1 MNEQRANKENPPVN
15 LSLSEARETGYQTI
29 NAALAAR
36 VQAGDNAALGELW
49 QANRS
54 LLGQYFMKW
63 YSVKENRE
71 LAAAHGV
78 TLEDLEQEGYF
89 ATLYAAKSY
98 DPAAGAFST
107 WLLVYARKQIQET
120 LSNGHRRV
128 VKGRD
133 GSRHTKAADPL
144 NDCTSL
150 DLPLDESDSGNSTR
164 GDQQPDPSAEIPFQQ
179 VEDAIFTSELH
190 AAIEEALQK
199 LTEREAAAIRAT
211 FFEGCTLKA
220 AAEIT
225 GISWQRVQQN
235 QRSGLNKM
243 RRNPSIL
250 RFHDEVIQRHAWHG
264 TGFTAWEEHG
274 SVQERTIEWLERHI
288 PPATPGGTYMT
299 GRHQRRTR
307 KNEIFPKW
315 DF

>member
-1 MNEQRANKENPPVN
+1 MNEQRANKENPPGN
-15 LSLSEARETGYQTI
+15 RSLNEARETGYQTI

-36 VQAGDNAALGELW
+36 VQAEDNAALGELW
-49 QANRS
+49 QANRA

-133 GSRHTKAADPL
+133 GNRNIKAADPL

-150 DLPLDESDSGNSTR
+150 DLPLDESDSGSSTR

-190 AAIEEALQK
+190 EAIEEAFQK
-199 LTEREAAAIRAT
+199 LTERDAAAIRAT
-211 FFEGCTLKA
+211 FFDGLTLQA
-220 AAEIT
+220 AGERAGTSGNNIRLLQQS
-225 GISWQRVQQN
+225 GIR
-235 QRSGLNKM
+235 KM

-288 PPATPGGTYMT
+288 PPATPGGPHMT
-299 GRHQRRTR
+299 G
-307 KNEIFPKW
+307 
-315 DF
+315 

>member
-1 MNEQRANKENPPVN
+1 MNEQRANKEDPPGN
-15 LSLSEARETGYQTI
+15 RSLSEARETGYQTI

-107 WLLVYARKQIQET
+107 WLMIFAKRQIMMT
-120 LSNGHRRV
+120 LSNGRRRY
-128 VKGRD
+128 VKGKD
-133 GSRHTKAADPL
+133 GRRHTLAADPL
-144 NDCTSL
+144 NNCTSL
-150 DLPLDESDSGNSTR
+150 DLLLDESNDSGATL
-164 GDQQPDPSAEIPFQQ
+164 GDQQPDPSAEIPFRQA
-179 VEDAIFTSELH
+179 EDAIFTSELH

-211 FFEGCTLKA
+211 FFENCTLQA
-220 AAEIT
+220 AGDMMGTSASNIRQLKQS
-225 GISWQRVQQN
+225 GIR
-235 QRSGLNKM
+235 KM

-288 PPATPGGTYMT
+288 PPATPGGTHMT
-299 GRHQRRTR
+299 G
-307 KNEIFPKW
+307 
-315 DF
+315 

>member
-1 MNEQRANKENPPVN
+1 MDEQRANKEKTD
-15 LSLSEARETGYQTI
+15 RQTI

-49 QANRS
+49 QANRA

-63 YSVKENRE
+63 YSVKENKKC
-71 LAAAHGV
+71 ADTHGV

-107 WLLVYARKQIQET
+107 WLTVCARRQIQFA

-133 GSRHTKAADPL
+133 GRNKTIAADPM
-144 NDCTSL
+144 NRSVSL
-150 DLPLDESDSGNSTR
+150 DVQLDEEDEGSATL

-199 LTEREAAAIRAT
+199 LTEGEAGAIRAT

-274 SVQERTIEWLERHI
+274 SVQERTIEWLDLHI
-288 PPATPGGTYMT
+288 PPALPGGTSMT
-299 GRHQRRTR
+299 G
-307 KNEIFPKW
+307 
-315 DF
+315 

>member
-1 MNEQRANKENPPVN
+1 MDEQRTNKENPPVN
-15 LSLSEARETGYQTI
+15 RSLSEARETSYQTI

-36 VQAGDNAALGELW
+36 VQAGYNAALCELW
-49 QANRS
+49 QANRA

-63 YSVKENRE
+63 YSVKENKKC
-71 LAAAHGV
+71 ADAHGV

-98 DPAAGAFST
+98 DPAEGSFST

-133 GSRHTKAADPL
+133 GSRHTKASDPL

-190 AAIEEALQK
+190 AAIEEAFQK

-211 FFEGCTLKA
+211 FFENCTLQA
-220 AAEIT
+220 AGDMMGTSASNIRQLRQS
-225 GISWQRVQQN
+225 GIR
-235 QRSGLNKM
+235 KM

-288 PPATPGGTYMT
+288 PPCNARRDTHDRLTPTPDPG
-299 GRHQRRTR
+299 
-307 KNEIFPKW
+307 K
-315 DF
+315 